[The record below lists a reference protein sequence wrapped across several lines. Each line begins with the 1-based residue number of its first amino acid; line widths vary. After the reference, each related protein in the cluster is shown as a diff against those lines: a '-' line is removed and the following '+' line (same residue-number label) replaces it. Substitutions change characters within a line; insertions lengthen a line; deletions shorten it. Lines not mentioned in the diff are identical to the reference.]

1 MKEEHA
7 FEEVN
12 HRDGCTGLVIG
23 SHVWQLIVGTESLT
37 CMAGTYTTS
46 KIVFL
51 ANDVFK
57 NAVNHLHIGR
67 ILGQGSHIG
76 NTGIH
81 ISGTNSMTYRLFL
94 LQDRSLALR
103 IWVADMSLAT
113 IIEQI
118 LSLIQ
123 ILLLTGQSIETSQSH
138 LCNLMT
144 RNDGS
149 LSWFRSNLLY
159 HTIGIA
165 LGDVQELGATCSLI
179 VSTGC
184 IYHVTEVVKLVAQ
197 ILVLHPTLISR
208 PSVWMF
214 RVDSTGCIEITIRF
228 LCRTYY
234 IEHAVDI
241 SLQLLVRISLEDIAS
256 TFDGLINIGIIER
269 EAHELAHIPLL
280 GLQAR
285 VVRMLQ
291 GIGSHLEI
299 LVTVLALTL
308 AESQWHGYLAG
319 SLQAGTP
326 EGVL

>member
-1 MKEEHA
+1 
-7 FEEVN
+7 
-12 HRDGCTGLVIG
+12 
-23 SHVWQLIVGTESLT
+23 
-37 CMAGTYTTS
+37 MAGTYSTC

-57 NAVNHLHIGR
+57 NAVDHLHIGR

-81 ISGTNSMTYRLFL
+81 IAGTHRMTYRLLL
-94 LQDRSLALR
+94 LQDRSLTLR

-123 ILLLTGQSIETSQSH
+123 ILLLTGQGIETSQSH

-149 LSWFRSNLLY
+149 LSWLRTYFLY
-159 HTIGIA
+159 HAISIA
-165 LGDVQELGATCSLI
+165 LGDVQELGATRSLI

-184 IYHVTEVVKLVAQ
+184 IYHVTEVVKLVARL
-197 ILVLHPTLISR
+197 LVLDPTLISR
-208 PSVWMF
+208 PSVWMLW
-214 RVDSTGCIEITIRF
+214 VDGTGGIEIAIWL
-228 LCRTYY
+228 LCRTYH

-241 SLQLLVRISLEDIAS
+241 SLQLLVRISLEDVAG
-256 TFDGLINIGIIER
+256 TFDGLIHIGIIER
-269 EAHELAHIPLL
+269 EAHKLAHIPLL
-280 GLQAR
+280 GIQAR

-291 GIGSHLEI
+291 GIGSHLEV

-308 AESQWHGYLAG
+308 AESQWHGYLSG
-319 SLQAGTP
+319 SLQSGTP

>member
-1 MKEEHA
+1 
-7 FEEVN
+7 
-12 HRDGCTGLVIG
+12 
-23 SHVWQLIVGTESLT
+23 
-37 CMAGTYTTS
+37 MAGTYTTC

-51 ANDVFK
+51 ANDVLE
-57 NAVNHLHIGR
+57 NTVNHLHIGR

-81 ISGTNSMTYRLFL
+81 ISGTNCMTNSLFL

-123 ILLLTGQSIETSQSH
+123 ILLLAGQGIETSQSH
-138 LCNLMT
+138 LGNLMT

-149 LSWFRSNLLY
+149 LSCLRTYFPY

-197 ILVLHPTLISR
+197 ILILHPTLISR

-214 RVDSTGCIEITIRF
+214 RVDGTGCIEITIRL
-228 LCRTYY
+228 LCSTHH
-234 IEHAVDI
+234 IEHAVDV
-241 SLQLLVRISLEDIAS
+241 SLQLLVRISLENVAG
-256 TFDGLINIGIIER
+256 TFDGLIHIGIIER

-291 GIGSHLEI
+291 GIGSHLEV
-299 LVTVLALTL
+299 LVTVLAFAL
-308 AESQWHGYLAG
+308 AESQWHGYLSG
-319 SLQAGTP
+319 SLQSGTP
-326 EGVL
+326 ESIL